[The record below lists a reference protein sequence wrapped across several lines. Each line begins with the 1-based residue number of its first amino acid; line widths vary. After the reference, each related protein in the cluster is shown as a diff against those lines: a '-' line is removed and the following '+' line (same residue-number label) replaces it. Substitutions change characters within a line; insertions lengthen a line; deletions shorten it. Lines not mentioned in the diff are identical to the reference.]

1 MMNDYI
7 HYILPLSLMAGWLL
21 DLKFGDPASLPHPVV
36 YMGRWVAFWEKRLNN
51 GSHRRLKGGV
61 LAVASVMLVFGL
73 AWCVL
78 ALLAAAAELCNDGS
92 LVSVEGGILY
102 ALLLAVST
110 AMVFFC
116 LAGKTLRCE
125 VKMVFEALERGIDD
139 GRRQVARI
147 VGRDTQELSRQ
158 EVATA
163 SLETLAE
170 NLSDG
175 VVAPLFWLA
184 LLGVPGM
191 LAYKMVNTLD
201 SMIGYKT
208 SRYRL
213 FGCVAAHVDDAAN
226 YLPARLTA
234 LLMAVAGWGY
244 SRWCKLLRH
253 RSLMYYLGRTLKYS
267 RCHASPNSGW
277 PEAALSAFLDC
288 RFGGSHDYFGELV
301 YKPYIGDNARPVTFD
316 DMRCSIRLCFIVE
329 VIAIL
334 ISLAAVTIL

>member
-1 MMNDYI
+1 MVSDYI
-7 HYILPLSLMAGWLL
+7 QYVLPLSLMIGWIL
-21 DLKFGDPASLPHPVV
+21 DLKFGDPARLPHPIV
-36 YMGRWVAFWEKRLNN
+36 YMGRWVAFWEKRLNR

-61 LAVASVMLVFGL
+61 LAVTSVLLVFAL
-73 AWCVL
+73 AWGVL
-78 ALLAAAAELCNDGS
+78 ALLAAVVGRCSDTAHASAIGIAA
-92 LVSVEGGILY
+92 Y
-102 ALLLAVST
+102 ALMLGVSA

-116 LAGKTLRCE
+116 LAGKTLRSE
-125 VKMVFEALERGIDD
+125 VAMVFDALERGIDD

-147 VGRDTQELSRQ
+147 VGRDTQSLSAQ

-175 VVAPLFWLA
+175 VVAPLFWFV

-208 SRYRL
+208 SRYRE
-213 FGCVAAHVDDAAN
+213 FGCVAAHIDDVAN

-234 LLMAVAGWGY
+234 LLLAMAGWVY
-244 SRWCKLLRH
+244 SRWCRLLKH
-253 RSLMYYLGRTLKYS
+253 RSLAYYLGRTLKYS
-267 RCHASPNSGW
+267 SCHASPNSGW

-288 RFGGSHDYFGELV
+288 RFGGAHDYFGELV
-301 YKPYIGDNARPVTFD
+301 YKPYIGDNARPITYA
-316 DMRCSIRLCFIVE
+316 DMRSSIRLCFIVE
-329 VIAIL
+329 VV
-334 ISLAAVTIL
+334 SLLLGMTVVIF

>member
-1 MMNDYI
+1 MISDYVQ
-7 HYILPLSLMAGWLL
+7 YVLPLSLMAGWVL
-21 DLKFGDPASLPHPVV
+21 DMKFGDPAWLPHPVV
-36 YMGRWVAFWEKRLNN
+36 YMGRWVAFWEKRLNA
-51 GSHRRLKGGV
+51 GRHRRLKGGL

-73 AWCVL
+73 SWGVL
-78 ALLAAAAELCNDGS
+78 ALLAAVGERWGMP
-92 LVSVEGGILY
+92 LY
-102 ALLLAVST
+102 ALLLIVSV

-116 LAGKTLRCE
+116 LAGKTLRGE
-125 VKMVFEALERGIDD
+125 VAMVFEALERGLDD

-147 VGRDTQELSRQ
+147 VGRDTQSLSAH

-175 VVAPLFWLA
+175 VVAPLFWFV

-208 SRYRL
+208 SRYRE
-213 FGCVAAHVDDAAN
+213 FGCVAARVDDAAN
-226 YLPARLTA
+226 YLPARITA

-244 SRWCKLLRH
+244 SCWCRQLKH
-253 RSLMYYLGRTLKYS
+253 RSLAYYIGRTLKYS

-301 YKPYIGDNARPVTFD
+301 YKPYIGDNARPIAYA

-329 VIAIL
+329 VVSVL
-334 ISLAAVTIL
+334 LAAIGVWS